1 MRYAELLGSSA
12 VNQKGEKNLK
22 SLGVSESL
30 SLRVCLMVIISYY
43 TIIQEPHEEKLDED
57 LS

>member
-1 MRYAELLGSSA
+1 MLGSSA